1 MKTDL
6 YKFEKPGD
14 LLYAVQ
20 ELKKSHPNLA
30 ILPLSDGLTLSVGV
44 ENSCTFD
51 LKINNILTSFG
62 ATLFDCSDTS
72 DSVSL
77 DD

>member
-1 MKTDL
+1 MLNTSFRGGKSMKTDL

-30 ILPLSDGLTLSVGV
+30 ILPLSDGLV
-44 ENSCTFD
+44 
-51 LKINNILTSFG
+51 
-62 ATLFDCSDTS
+62 
-72 DSVSL
+72 
-77 DD
+77 